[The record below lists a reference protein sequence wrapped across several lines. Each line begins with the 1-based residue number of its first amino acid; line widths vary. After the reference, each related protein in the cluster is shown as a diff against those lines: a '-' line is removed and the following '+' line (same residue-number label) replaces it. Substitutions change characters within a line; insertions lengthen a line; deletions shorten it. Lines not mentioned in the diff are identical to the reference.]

1 MSTNIKV
8 LCLMFALIGVACVS
22 LAQAPRKSGDSP
34 AETHTTS
41 VWMKKKLEYSQ
52 NIFGGIAAGDF
63 DKIVQN
69 AEKLRALNKVE
80 VFVRGRTAAYGT
92 QLNMFQDANEEII
105 RQANKDNLEGAT
117 LAFTQLTLSCVNCHK
132 HLRKPEDK

>member
-8 LCLMFALIGVACVS
+8 VCLVFAGLGVASVS
-22 LAQAPRKSGDSP
+22 MAQAPQKSGENP
-34 AETHTTS
+34 AETHTSS